1 MLFSLLFIRQQALN
15 SHQRTTELEQKLL
28 ATQMNPHFI
37 FNALIA
43 IQNFMFK
50 NSPVEAGKYLAK
62 FAKLMRLI
70 LENSRQPYIALNKE
84 IQTLE
89 YYFELQQLR
98 FQQSFDYQIYVDPR
112 LNAEHVSVPPMFV
125 QPLVENALEHGLLRK
140 TGKGIVK
147 VRYLLDGDK
156 ILLEVEDNGVGRE
169 EAAHFRKIA
178 QPEYTSLATT
188 ITQER
193 LAILNQSNNRKVIFT
208 VVDLVDVDQIVQG
221 TKATLFIPFKTLL

>member
-1 MLFSLLFIRQQALN
+1 
-15 SHQRTTELEQKLL
+15 
-28 ATQMNPHFI
+28 
-37 FNALIA
+37 
-43 IQNFMFK
+43 
-50 NSPVEAGKYLAK
+50 
-62 FAKLMRLI
+62 MRLI

-208 VVDLVDVDQIVQG
+208 VVDLVDIDQIVQG